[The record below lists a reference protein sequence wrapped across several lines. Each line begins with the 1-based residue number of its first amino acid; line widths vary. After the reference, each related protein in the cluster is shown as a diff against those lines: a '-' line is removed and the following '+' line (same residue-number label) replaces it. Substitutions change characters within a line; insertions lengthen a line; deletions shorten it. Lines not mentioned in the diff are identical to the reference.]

1 MVPCPGRTDHSAR
14 ASRALNSPNWRV
26 KGERNMPD
34 AVPSGNS
41 QDAFA
46 EGRRLYVGN
55 LPYVARRE
63 DVEGLFPPDQYRMYA

>member
-1 MVPCPGRTDHSAR
+1 
-14 ASRALNSPNWRV
+14 
-26 KGERNMPD
+26 MPD